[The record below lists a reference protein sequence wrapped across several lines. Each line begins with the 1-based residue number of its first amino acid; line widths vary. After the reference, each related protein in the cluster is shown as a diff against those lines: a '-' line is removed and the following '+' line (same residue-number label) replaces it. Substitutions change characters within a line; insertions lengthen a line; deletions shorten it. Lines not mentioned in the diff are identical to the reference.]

1 MKYFLTLFILLL
13 NFSSQNLYAQTT
25 QEIRG
30 KILDEE
36 TQKPV
41 PFALIEILNSD
52 LKTETD
58 ETGEFVFSNLPPETY
73 QLKISALGYEPVIKT
88 DLILY
93 GSKPLQIT
101 INLIPKGFIT
111 EEIDVDANY
120 FQKSS
125 DINVSFM
132 NLDYEEIRRA
142 PGAVEDISRMFQSAP
157 GVSIG
162 NDQRNDLIVRG
173 GSPSENLILIDG
185 IEIPN
190 INHFGT
196 QGSSSGAISFIN
208 SKFILDANMFTGG
221 FPVIYGDRLSSVL
234 DIHFREG
241 NRKNH
246 YQDINLSMA
255 GFGGIFEGPLT
266 SKGSY
271 MFSVRRSYL
280 ELIQSAIRLSAVP
293 NYWDFNLKAT
303 HEFSPTDR
311 LTLIGFAGID
321 KVTFSTT
328 EEDNNPYGRSNA
340 RQNSFATGLNYTKLI
355 KNGFIQTVLSNS
367 YANYKIDQLYSDI
380 DKLRFM
386 SNSSEN
392 ETTLKSDLNYQLSK
406 SITLNIGI
414 GAKYIFIKNNLFLD
428 SNTSPAGYYYNTI
441 DAHVDTN
448 TYKFFTHL
456 NLTYKLF
463 NDRLNINTGLRY
475 DYFDYIRLK
484 SVVSPRLGV
493 SYQLTG
499 VTSLSA
505 SWGIFYQSPQYLWI
519 TSHPNNWKLNNI
531 RSEHY
536 IAGIEHFFDKDLR
549 ATLEVYQ
556 KNYKDYPVWKDIP
569 YYILIDGGADN
580 GPNIVGE
587 AVSAGT
593 GYIRGIDFSLQKKLT
608 ETGLYG
614 LINYSYSFSKFKALA
629 GNEKPGEFDPGH
641 QFTLIA
647 GYQFKNDWLVGVK
660 FKYAGGRPYTPFN
673 IDSSTYYNHGIF
685 STSDYNS
692 ARYPY
697 YMRFDV
703 RVDKKFNIKK
713 ISIVGYLEIQNLF
726 NKDNIYNYF
735 WNENK
740 NRLGTIYQWAFFP
753 VGGISVQF

>member
-1 MKYFLTLFILLL
+1 MKYLLTLFILLL
-13 NFSSQNLYAQTT
+13 NVISLNVYAQIT

-30 KILDEE
+30 KIVDEE
-36 TQKPV
+36 TRQPV
-41 PFALIEILNSD
+41 PNASVELINLNLLTSTNE
-52 LKTETD
+52 K
-58 ETGEFVFSNLPPETY
+58 GEFVFSNLSPDIY
-73 QLKISALGYEPVIKT
+73 QIKIQVLGYEPVIKT

-93 GSKPLQIT
+93 GSKPLEIT
-101 INLIPKGFIT
+101 VNLIPKGFIT

-120 FQKSS
+120 FQKKS

-185 IEIPN
+185 IELPN

-208 SKFILDANMFTGG
+208 SKFILDADMFTGG
-221 FPVIYGDRLSSVL
+221 FPAVYGDRLSSVL
-234 DIHFREG
+234 NIRFREG
-241 NRKNH
+241 NRKKH

-266 SKGSY
+266 EKGSY

-293 NYWDFNLKAT
+293 NYWDFNLKT
-303 HEFSPTDR
+303 TYELSQNDR
-311 LTLIGFAGID
+311 LTLIGFAGLD
-321 KVTFSTT
+321 KITFSSDT
-328 EEDNNPYGRSNA
+328 ENDNPYGRTNA
-340 RQNSFATGLNYTKLI
+340 HQNSFSAGLNYTKLI
-355 KNGFIQTVLSNS
+355 KNGYIQNVLSNTYAS
-367 YANYKIDQLYSDI
+367 YDISQQYSNFNAL
-380 DKLRFM
+380 KFM
-386 SNSSEN
+386 CNSFEN
-392 ETTLKSDLNYQLSK
+392 EITAKSDLNYQLSR
-406 SITLNIGI
+406 SLVLNTGL
-414 GAKYIFIKNNLFLD
+414 GAKYVLIKNDLFLD
-428 SNTSPAGYYYNTI
+428 ENYNPAGYFYDSIN
-441 DAHVDTN
+441 AHVDTN
-448 TYKFFTHL
+448 TYKLFVHA

-475 DYFDYIRLK
+475 DYFNYIRLK
-484 SVVSPRLGV
+484 SAVSPRLGV
-493 SYQLTG
+493 SYKLTEA
-499 VTSLSA
+499 TSISA
-505 SWGIFYQSPQYLWI
+505 SYGIFYQSPQYLWI

-536 IAGIEHFFDKDLR
+536 IAGIEHFFAKDLR
-549 ATLEVYQ
+549 ATFELYQ

-569 YYILIDGGADN
+569 YYILIDGGSDN

-614 LINYSYSFSKFKALA
+614 LINYSYSFSRFQALA
-629 GNEKPGEFDPGH
+629 GNEKPGDFDPGH

-647 GYQFKNDWLVGVK
+647 GYQFKNDWLVGIK

-673 IDSSTYYNHGIF
+673 IDSSAYYNRGIF
-685 STSDYNS
+685 STADYNS
-692 ARYPY
+692 SRYPY

-703 RVDKKFNIKK
+703 RVDKKININK
-713 ISIVGYLEIQNLF
+713 ISIVGYIEIQNLF

-735 WNENK
+735 WNEEK
-740 NRLGTIYQWAFFP
+740 NELGTIYQWAFFP
-753 VGGISVQF
+753 VGGVSVQF

>member
-13 NFSSQNLYAQTT
+13 NFSTSNIFAQANH
-25 QEIRG
+25 EIRG
-30 KILDEE
+30 TIIDDE

-41 PFALIEILNSD
+41 AFALVEILDSD
-52 LKTETD
+52 FKTETN
-58 ETGEFVFSNLPPETY
+58 ENGEFAFPNLPPAIY
-73 QLKISALGYEPVIKT
+73 QVKVTSLGYESVIKT

-101 INLIPKGFIT
+101 INLVPQGFIT
-111 EEIDVDANY
+111 DEIDVDANY
-120 FQKSS
+120 FQKKS

-208 SKFILDANMFTGG
+208 SKFILDADMFTGG
-221 FPVIYGDRLSSVL
+221 FPAVYGDRMSSVL
-234 DIHFREG
+234 NIRFREG
-241 NRKNH
+241 SRKDH
-246 YQDINLSMA
+246 YQDINLSVA

-266 SKGSY
+266 DKGSY

-280 ELIQSAIRLSAVP
+280 ELIQNAIRLSAVP
-293 NYWDFNLKAT
+293 NYWDFNLKAAYDL
-303 HEFSPTDR
+303 SQNDR
-311 LTLIGFAGID
+311 LTLIGFAGLD
-321 KVTFSTT
+321 KVTFSSDT
-328 EEDNNPYGRSNA
+328 EDNNPYGRTNA
-340 RQNSFATGLNYTKLI
+340 NQNSYAAGLNYTKLI
-355 KNGFIQTVLSNS
+355 PNGYIQNVLSNTYSS
-367 YANYKIDQLYSDI
+367 YDIVQIYSDV
-380 DKLRFM
+380 DKAKFNC
-386 SNSSEN
+386 NSYEN
-392 ETTLKSDLNYQLSK
+392 ELTAKSDLNYKFNKQL
-406 SITLNIGI
+406 ILNTGI
-414 GAKYIFIKNNLFLD
+414 GAKYVTIKSDLFLD
-428 SNTSPAGYYYNTI
+428 QDYNPAGYFYDSI
-441 DAHVDTN
+441 DAHVDTT
-448 TYKFFTHL
+448 TYKFFAHA
-456 NLTYKLF
+456 NLTYKLL

-484 SVVSPRLGV
+484 GVVSPRLGV
-493 SYQLTG
+493 SYKLTD

-505 SWGIFYQSPQYLWI
+505 AYGIFYQSPQYLWI
-519 TSHPNNWKLNNI
+519 TSHPNNWKLNSI

-536 IAGIEHFFDKDLR
+536 IAGIEHFFDKDWR

-569 YYILIDGGADN
+569 YFILIDGGADN

-593 GYIRGIDFSLQKKLT
+593 GYIRGIDFSIQKKLSQ
-608 ETGLYG
+608 TGLYG

-647 GYQFKNDWLVGVK
+647 GYQFKNDWLVGIK
-660 FKYAGGRPYTPFN
+660 FKYAGGRPYTPYN
-673 IDSSTYYNHGIF
+673 IDSSSYYHTGIYATTDF
-685 STSDYNS
+685 NS

-703 RVDKKFNIKK
+703 RVDKKININK
-713 ISIVGYLEIQNLF
+713 ISIVGYIEIQNLF
-726 NKDNIYNYF
+726 NKDNIYSYF

-740 NRLGTIYQWAFFP
+740 NQLGTIYQWAFFP
-753 VGGISVQF
+753 VGGVSVQF